1 LAWRWLQ
8 MVKAK
13 FLGHACVLV
22 STETHSVVIDP
33 FLTGN
38 PKAAAKPED
47 LKVDA
52 VIVTHGHGDHLG
64 DAIDIANR
72 NNCPIIGVYELVT
85 YCQSKGAKQ
94 GHPLHIGGSYNF
106 PFGRVKLVPAWHG
119 SAFVEEG
126 STIVYTGNPAGV
138 LLFMGDKTVYHAGDT
153 GLFGDMKLIGDL
165 HPIDLAFLPIGG
177 NFTMDIN
184 DAVEATKLL
193 RPKIVVPMHYGTFP
207 VIEADPNEFA
217 QKVREVC
224 PTAEVK
230 ILQPGESVTL

>member
-1 LAWRWLQ
+1 
-8 MVKAK
+8 
-13 FLGHACVLV
+13 
-22 STETHSVVIDP
+22 
-33 FLTGN
+33 
-38 PKAAAKPED
+38 

-119 SAFVEEG
+119 SGLLEKEG
-126 STIVYTGNPAGV
+126 TIVYTGNPAGV
-138 LLFMGDKTVYHAGDT
+138 LLFIGDKTVYHAGDT

>member
-1 LAWRWLQ
+1 ML
-8 MVKAK
+8 KAQ

-72 NNCPIIGVYELVT
+72 NNCPIIGVFELVT
-85 YCQSKGAKQ
+85 YCQNKGAKQ
-94 GHPLHIGGSYNF
+94 GHPMHIGGSYSFNF
-106 PFGRVKLVPAWHG
+106 GKVKFVPAWHG
-119 SAFVEEG
+119 SGFVEQDG
-126 STIVYTGNPAGV
+126 NIVYTGNPAGV
-138 LLFMGDKTVYHAGDT
+138 LLFMDGKTVYHAGDT
-153 GLFGDMKLIGDL
+153 GLFGDMKLIGEL

-177 NFTMDIN
+177 NFTMDID
-184 DAVEATKLL
+184 DAVEAVKLL
-193 RPKIVVPMHYGTFP
+193 KPKVVVPIHYGTFP

-217 QKVREVC
+217 QKVQKDC
-224 PTAEVK
+224 PETEVK
-230 ILQPGESVTL
+230 ILQPGESVTI

>member
-1 LAWRWLQ
+1 
-8 MVKAK
+8 MMKVT

-22 STETHSVVIDP
+22 STEEHSVVIDP

-38 PKAAAKPED
+38 PKATAKPED
-47 LKVDA
+47 IKVDA

-72 NNCPIIGVYELVT
+72 NDCSVIGVYELVT
-85 YCQSKGAKQ
+85 YCQRKGAKK

-106 PFGRVKLVPAWHG
+106 PFGRVKFVPAWHG
-119 SAFVEEG
+119 SAFVEEDG
-126 STIVYTGNPAGV
+126 SIVYTGNPAGV
-138 LLFMGDKTVYHAGDT
+138 LLFMDDKTIYHAGDT
-153 GLFGDMKLIGDL
+153 GLFGDMKLFADL

-207 VIEADPNEFA
+207 VIEADPSEFA
-217 QKVREVC
+217 RKVQEVC
-224 PTAEVK
+224 PTTTVK

>member
-1 LAWRWLQ
+1 MLK
-8 MVKAK
+8 VT

-22 STETHSVVIDP
+22 STENHSVIIDP

-38 PKAAAKPED
+38 PKASAKPED

-64 DAIDIANR
+64 DAIEIANR

-85 YCQSKGAKQ
+85 YCQNKGAKQ
-94 GHPLHIGGSYNF
+94 GHPLHIGGSYSF
-106 PFGRVKLVPAWHG
+106 PFGLVKFVPAWHG
-119 SAFVEEG
+119 SGFIEQDG
-126 STIVYTGNPAGV
+126 TIVYTGTPAGV
-138 LLFMGDKTVYHAGDT
+138 LLFMDGKTIYHAGDT
-153 GLFGDMKLIGDL
+153 GLFGDMKLIGEL

-193 RPKIVVPMHYGTFP
+193 RPKIVVPIHYGTFP

-217 QKVREVC
+217 QKVQANSPDV
-224 PTAEVK
+224 EVK
-230 ILQPGESVTL
+230 ILRPAEAITL